1 MQNNERPMVSHR
13 RGLLR
18 AAGLG
23 AAATATIAMTG
34 TVPAQAASGP
44 SDADILSFA
53 LNLEYLEATF
63 YLTAVN
69 GTGLTSGD
77 TTGNGT
83 PGSVVGGSPV
93 PFKSKALQQV
103 AAGIA
108 NDELAHVEFLRKA
121 LGSAAVARPAL
132 DLYNSFNTLGEAA
145 GLNGEKFDPFAD
157 EISFLLGA
165 YVFEDV
171 GVTAYNGAAPL
182 ISSKSYLAAA
192 ASILAVEAYHAANI
206 RTLLFELGQGDATNK
221 ISAVRAAA
229 SGAADDQGVVRNGI
243 ANITPTDSNALA
255 YSRTTTQVLN
265 IMYLGGASANY
276 GFFPAGLNGAIA

>member
-1 MQNNERPMVSHR
+1 MQKNEPSMVSHR

-23 AAATATIAMTG
+23 AAAATCAIAG
-34 TVPAQAASGP
+34 SVPAQAASGP
-44 SDADILSFA
+44 SDADILNFA

-63 YLTAVN
+63 YLTAVT
-69 GTGLTSGD
+69 GTGLASSD
-77 TTGNGT
+77 TGGTGKLGN
-83 PGSVVGGSPV
+83 VVGGSPV
-93 PFKSKALQQV
+93 PFKTRALREI
-103 AAGIA
+103 ATSIA

-132 DLYNSFNTLGEAA
+132 DLYSSFITLGEAA
-145 GLNGEKFDPFAD
+145 GLEGGKFDPFAN

-182 ISSKSYLAAA
+182 ISSKAYLAAA

-206 RTLLFELGQGDATNK
+206 RTLAFELGLGEATNK

-229 SGAADDQGVVRNGI
+229 SGAADDQGVVKNGA
-243 ANITPTDSNALA
+243 ANITPTDANALV

-265 IMYLGGASANY
+265 IVYLGGASANY